1 MGMSRYIGVLKKY
14 AVFDGR
20 AQRAEFW
27 WFALFWVVIYFVLAV
42 IDASLGVY
50 YDEESGF
57 GLLSLIFGA
66 ATFLP
71 LLGLEVRRLHDIG
84 RSGVWLLINFVPVI
98 GFIVFIIFMA
108 TGSQQGPNEYGEFP
122 KATVA

>member
-71 LLGLEVRRLHDIG
+71 LLGLEVRRLRTGIRQRISEHVYDLQQ
-84 RSGVWLLINFVPVI
+84 RVI
-98 GFIVFIIFMA
+98 
-108 TGSQQGPNEYGEFP
+108 Q
-122 KATVA
+122 